1 MDEPMTISND
11 CWISI
16 NLNEL
21 VKDRVKFLN
30 TISSYADI
38 QLNDDE
44 IQETA
49 SELRTRMTFD
59 SLFEQTD
66 MMIWE
71 IADNQE
77 MLPQYGQIAP
87 EPGREDELNR
97 REKAMKEFEMVDLV
111 SPSWTIKVPRRKT

>member
-21 VKDRVKFLN
+21 VKDRMKFLK
-30 TISSYADI
+30 IE
-38 QLNDDE
+38 LDDDQV
-44 IQETA
+44 QETA

-66 MMIWE
+66 HMVYE
-71 IADNQE
+71 ISDLHDPN
-77 MLPQYGQIAP
+77 LPHYGEISP
-87 EPGREDELNR
+87 EPGWEEELTR
-97 REKAMKEFEMVDLV
+97 REKNRKQFEIVDLV

>member
-1 MDEPMTISND
+1 MTISND

>member
-1 MDEPMTISND
+1 MTISND

-87 EPGREDELNR
+87 ELGREDELNR